1 MLSDGSALIYIGTS
15 AGRRDP
21 SRPAAG
27 QPRDTPGEYVLER
40 AGHEPV
46 ILGRSGSDAY
56 QSLVALR
63 AQVRASR
70 VRCGYCG
77 STDLGED
84 EQRQGIC
91 RSCIPDAM
99 EDARGDAICDE
110 RRGK

>member
-1 MLSDGSALIYIGTS
+1 MRRIDGTLSRRAQQMLDDGRCVVYS
-15 AGRRDP
+15 
-21 SRPAAG
+21 SRVG
-27 QPRDTPGEYVLER
+27 DVHEYVLER
-40 AGHEPV
+40 ADHEPV
-46 ILGRSGSDAY
+46 ILGQSGSAAY

-63 AQVRASR
+63 AQVRANR

-84 EQRQGIC
+84 EQRQGMC